1 MFYRRVL
8 ELVMVEP
15 INLLKEDYN
24 DLTWDLIK
32 EALCVKIADQK
43 RRRELKNGLMEPVQ
57 AFTPTFVPRGIK
69 NHW

>member
-32 EALCVKIADQK
+32 EALCAKIADQK
-43 RRRELKNGLMEPVQ
+43 RRRELKNVLQLVY
-57 AFTPTFVPRGIK
+57 K
-69 NHW
+69 

>member
-15 INLLKEDYN
+15 INLLKKDYN
-24 DLTWDLIK
+24 DLTWALIK
-32 EALCVKIADQK
+32 EALCAKIADQR
-43 RRRELKNGLMEPVQ
+43 RRRELIHGITEPIQ
-57 AFTPTFVPRGIK
+57 AVTPTFVPRGIK

>member
-1 MFYRRVL
+1 MFYRRVR

-43 RRRELKNGLMEPVQ
+43 RRRELKNVLQLVY
-57 AFTPTFVPRGIK
+57 K
-69 NHW
+69 